1 MKTLKTIAIFA
12 GMALFA
18 TGCASVAKIEK
29 DESADFSS
37 YKTFAWADDAKDHF
51 SDIQETN
58 LRNAVQ
64 VELSKA
70 EWREET
76 KRPDIILKP
85 ELSVDRAV
93 RESNNPVYSRPYA
106 RPVFNPYTR
115 RWMSIYYPAQIIGYD
130 NQQYEVKE
138 GTLTLSMI
146 DTKTDKVI
154 WQGWTTEELEN
165 GKLTSKDLTRSA
177 KNILKK
183 FDPSK

>member
-1 MKTLKTIAIFA
+1 MKTMRSI
-12 GMALFA
+12 ALFA
-18 TGCASVAKIEK
+18 FILAFASGCASVAKIEK
-29 DESADFSS
+29 DDSADFSN
-37 YKTFAWADDAKDHF
+37 YKTFAWAEDAKDHF

-58 LRNAVQ
+58 LRNAVKD
-64 VELSKA
+64 ELGKA
-70 EWREET
+70 AWREET

-85 ELSVDRAV
+85 ELIVEKAV
-93 RESNNPVYSRPYA
+93 RETNDPVYSRPYA
-106 RPVFNPYTR
+106 RPIYNPNTR
-115 RWMSIYYPAQIIGYD
+115 RWVSIYYPAQIIGYD
-130 NQQYEVKE
+130 NRQYEVNE